1 MENILRID
9 QIEKYY
15 GNKSSLT
22 KAIDNISFEVGKQEF
37 VAIMGA
43 SGSGKTTLLNCIST
57 IDKVNLNDNILVG
70 EEYYGVNC
78 GFLGFISSDI
88 KEVFPNATD
97 NGDGSWYIDEFDK
110 YGNGPIDKYLKLQF
124 DTNKES
130 IMDAKMKKIKSSKL
144 PWGVKNFGYGLSN
157 HQFSFS
163 YDGLYIIEPNNYG
176 EFGKQYQNERNN
188 FVNKINDATKGHV
201 GINTGCGGFGNYE
214 PQILNEA
221 LCTKYN
227 LNCSSTFPIS
237 VLKAA
242 SCAFVIIPLS
252 PIRAPIPTPAKISK
266 IIIVTTRAINVIP
279 FL

>member
-1 MENILRID
+1 MLPLLLL
-9 QIEKYY
+9 IEYFLLFLFRFFISIPFKQTEP
-15 GNKSSLT
+15 T
-22 KAIDNISFEVGKQEF
+22 KPV
-37 VAIMGA
+37 
-43 SGSGKTTLLNCIST
+43 ST

-227 LNCSSTFPIS
+227 LNCS
-237 VLKAA
+237 
-242 SCAFVIIPLS
+242 
-252 PIRAPIPTPAKISK
+252 RW
-266 IIIVTTRAINVIP
+266 
-279 FL
+279 